1 MRANRAYELVVSRAG
16 RAPGLLADPDRPD
29 HVEVVDI
36 ASAEVVLY
44 WPTVPAVTGRLA
56 RALRADLASLEGDAF
71 LAKWQAY
78 DGGHWPVPSA
88 P

>member
-44 WPTVPAVTGRLA
+44 WPTPPSVTGRLA
-56 RALRADLASLEGDAF
+56 RALRTDLAQLEEDTF
-71 LAKWQAY
+71 LAKWQAWQ
-78 DGGHWPVPSA
+78 GA
-88 P
+88 